1 MSVGSP
7 APPKR
12 DQTELSR
19 EVAAVQGLL
28 ARERLSIDQCDEG
41 RTTFLSHLG
50 ATSRLVPGP
59 WIAHRDLI
67 YALALANLTPAQ
79 RASLA
84 HALRVEHGREFGV
97 GRSVL
102 ETVGSDLP
110 LGGASLLITPRGN
123 GPQCLYTWALGPKAT
138 ARPCEW
144 LLLRAQPEWAL
155 DVPPRKLG
163 VKGLTTLVELG
174 GDVVVLVP
182 SATAARQ
189 VADLLGDRLPFSA
202 HPRYLP
208 HVIDEGSTHDTSA
221 RLLLWPHDALDARSL
236 ARRTV
241 STVVLIAAPE
251 EVRRAAE
258 RWAGEHGAPEVV
270 PAACPG
276 RVGRDELLAFWRA
289 CGEPKIL
296 LRGDPAWVGV
306 GQPWLESKG
315 ATVAARS
322 AGTQL
327 GLF

>member
-1 MSVGSP
+1 MS
-7 APPKR
+7 AP
-12 DQTELSR
+12 DLQR

-50 ATSRLVPGP
+50 ATPRLVPGP
-59 WIAHRDLI
+59 WIGHRDLI

-102 ETVGSDLP
+102 ETVSSDLP
-110 LGGASLLITPRGN
+110 LGGASLLITPRGS

-138 ARPCEW
+138 PKRCEW

-155 DVPPRKLG
+155 DDPPRKIG
-163 VKGLTTLVELG
+163 AKGLGTLAELG
-174 GDVVVLVP
+174 GDVLVLVP

-189 VADLLGDRLPFSA
+189 VADLLRDKVAFTA

-208 HVIDEGSTHDTSA
+208 HVVDQGAAHDPEA
-221 RLLLWPHDALDARSL
+221 RVALWPHDALDARSL
-236 ARRTV
+236 AKRTV
-241 STVVLIAAPE
+241 TTVVLIAAPE
-251 EVRRAAE
+251 EVRGLAE
-258 RWAGEHGAPEVV
+258 RWADEHGGAEVV
-270 PAACPG
+270 GAACPG
-276 RVGRDELLAFWRA
+276 RVGRDALEAFWRA
-289 CGEPKIL
+289 CGRPKIL
-296 LRGDPAWVGV
+296 LRGDPAWVSA
-306 GQPWLESKG
+306 GQPWLESIG
-315 ATVAARS
+315 ATVAGRS
-322 AGTQL
+322 DGTQL